1 MVKAQAALD
10 AARDYLRRNPDEL
23 GRAVRNALGLRVGV
37 PIVAL
42 RWLARQAEK
51 PGKLEDI
58 VIDSVPPGLKIA
70 ASVDAMKT
78 PLRISATLFI
88 DRIIFT
94 EEELTLAIRVENIGL
109 KLVGEARTPLAA
121 IIKSGALN
129 LDNIGTLLGYM
140 PDRPVIIAEANENRL
155 VLDLMRD
162 PKIGRNPLTRRIVAV
177 LTSFVTL
184 YGVQSDSS
192 HLDVSFRAL
201 PSGLRGAARAV
212 RSHLV
217 LPSLGKLLPSV

>member
-23 GRAVRNALGLRVGV
+23 GRAFRNAIGLRVGV

-51 PGKLEDI
+51 PGKLED
-58 VIDSVPPGLKIA
+58 VHIDSAPPGLKVA
-70 ASVDAMKT
+70 ANVDAMKT
-78 PLRISATLFI
+78 PLRLSATLYI
-88 DRIIFT
+88 DRIVFT
-94 EEELTLAIRVENIGL
+94 EEELTLAIRVEDIGL

-121 IIKSGALN
+121 IIKSGALQ

-140 PDRPVIIAEANENRL
+140 PDRPIVIAEANENRL

-162 PKIGRNPLTRRIVAV
+162 PKVGRNPLTRRIVAV

-201 PSGLRGAARAV
+201 PGGLRGAARAV
-212 RSHLV
+212 RHHVV
-217 LPSLGKLLPSV
+217 LPSLGKLLPTG

>member
-1 MVKAQAALD
+1 MVKAQAALES
-10 AARDYLRRNPDEL
+10 AREYLRRNPDEF
-23 GRAVRNALGLRVGV
+23 GRAVRNAMGLRVGV

-58 VIDSVPPGLKIA
+58 QIDSVPPGLHIA
-70 ASVDAMKT
+70 ANVDAMKT
-78 PLRISATLFI
+78 PLRVSATLFI
-88 DRIIFT
+88 DRIVFT
-94 EEELTLAIRVENIGL
+94 EEELTIAIRVEDIGL
-109 KLVGEARTPLAA
+109 KLVGDARTPLAA
-121 IIKSGALN
+121 IIKSGALS

-184 YGVQSDSS
+184 YGVHSDSS

-201 PSGLRGAARAV
+201 PDGFGGAARAL
-212 RSHLV
+212 RHHLV
-217 LPSLGKLLPSV
+217 LPSLGKLLPR